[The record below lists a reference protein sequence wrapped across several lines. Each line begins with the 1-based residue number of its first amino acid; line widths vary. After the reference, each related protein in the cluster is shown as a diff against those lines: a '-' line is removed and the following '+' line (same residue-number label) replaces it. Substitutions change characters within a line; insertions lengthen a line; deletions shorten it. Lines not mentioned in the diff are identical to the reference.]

1 MVLDWET
8 GNLFWTDRTY
18 NHISMARSDGMYPTV
33 VISGLDLPIG
43 IAVHPERGY
52 FLFPS

>member
-8 GNLFWTDRTY
+8 GNLLWTDRTY
-18 NHISMARSDGMYPTV
+18 NHISMARGDGMYPTV
-33 VISGLDLPIG
+33 VISGLDQPMG

-52 FLFPS
+52 FLFTS